1 MANRKKTGNIVSMKR
16 RRSKTL
22 GVILCLFSLYLLI
35 MFIMSMTKYHLS
47 IYEVNETQ
55 IADDETIR
63 GLILRDEVLVN
74 TQKAGY
80 INYYVGEGDRV
91 GLRTNVYSVDGTG
104 DIAQKLSEMDTGS
117 VELSAQDTREIRD
130 SISNFREDFTL
141 SSYNKISN
149 FRYDI
154 DNTVL
159 QLSTVNFES
168 RLQKLIKDNT
178 DQAVG
183 FEVVKAKQTGVVS
196 FVTDGMENVSYQDV
210 KEDYFKDT
218 TDHWKQLRPS
228 SKAASGTNV
237 YKLVKSENWSIILP
251 LTSKQFQKLSG
262 QKQIKITMQKD
273 DLSMSV
279 PVTTYTSNGGQYAKL
294 DLNQYMIQYLENR
307 YIDVHIEFNHAQ
319 GLKIPNSSIIK
330 KECYVFPKEYLS
342 NGPNDDNGTY
352 YLKSVTDN
360 KLVAIDVYYIDD
372 NDMVYIDKDSFEAGT
387 VIRKDNASSK
397 ETTLSQTETLN
408 GVYNCNQGYCRFQL
422 IDKLYE
428 NEEYTIAKN
437 NTVYGLSTYDH
448 IILNPK
454 LMKENQII
462 Y

>member
-1 MANRKKTGNIVSMKR
+1 M
-16 RRSKTL
+16 
-22 GVILCLFSLYLLI
+22 
-35 MFIMSMTKYHLS
+35 
-47 IYEVNETQ
+47 
-55 IADDETIR
+55 
-63 GLILRDEVLVN
+63 N

-237 YKLVKSENWSIILP
+237 YKLVKV
-251 LTSKQFQKLSG
+251 
-262 QKQIKITMQKD
+262 KIGR
-273 DLSMSV
+273 S
-279 PVTTYTSNGGQYAKL
+279 
-294 DLNQYMIQYLENR
+294 
-307 YIDVHIEFNHAQ
+307 
-319 GLKIPNSSIIK
+319 
-330 KECYVFPKEYLS
+330 
-342 NGPNDDNGTY
+342 
-352 YLKSVTDN
+352 
-360 KLVAIDVYYIDD
+360 
-372 NDMVYIDKDSFEAGT
+372 
-387 VIRKDNASSK
+387 
-397 ETTLSQTETLN
+397 
-408 GVYNCNQGYCRFQL
+408 YCRLQANSFKSL
-422 IDKLYE
+422 ADRSRLRSPCKR
-428 NEEYTIAKN
+428 
-437 NTVYGLSTYDH
+437 
-448 IILNPK
+448 
-454 LMKENQII
+454 
-462 Y
+462 